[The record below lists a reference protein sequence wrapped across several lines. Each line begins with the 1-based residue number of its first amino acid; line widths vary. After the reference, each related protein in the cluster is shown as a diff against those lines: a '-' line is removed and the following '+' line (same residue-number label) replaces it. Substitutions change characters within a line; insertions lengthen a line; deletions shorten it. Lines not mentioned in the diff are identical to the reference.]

1 VSGEGEGG
9 KKITTVLGYRKLHF
23 SHIIYTYTAIL
34 LLRGVLKFIIPENCK
49 GILHWKFHY
58 CTSYTLS

>member
-1 VSGEGEGG
+1 VSGEGEAG
-9 KKITTVLGYRKLHF
+9 KKITTVLGYRELHF
-23 SHIIYTYTAIL
+23 SHNIYTYVAL
-34 LLRGVLKFIIPENCK
+34 LLLTGVLKYIFPENSK